1 LVLMLSDWPRYGL
14 LEGQPR
20 EPDFSPNDLAYEP
33 WSQAGENPDVVRV
46 RLQGI
51 RHLGFTDLV
60 ALLDGPKRE
69 ERVGDIAGDTAL
81 SSTGDVVLAFLDSH
95 VRGGDTTAVDR
106 AIKRHPALER
116 HVPQRMQRWTGKAKP
131 AK

>member
-1 LVLMLSDWPRYGL
+1 LLLMLSDWPRYGL

-20 EPDFSPNDLAYEP
+20 EADFSPNDLAYES
-33 WSQAGENPDVVRV
+33 WNVAGDNEEVVRV

-69 ERVGDIAGDTAL
+69 ERVGEIKGDEAL
-81 SSTGDVVLAFLDSH
+81 SATSDVVLAFLETY
-95 VRGGDTTAVDR
+95 VRDGDGAGIDG
-106 AIKRHPALER
+106 AIKRHPALGR
-116 HVPQRMQRWTGKAKP
+116 HAPTRMQRWAGGNDP
-131 AK
+131 AP